1 MMGSDNTEIQGIIFD
16 FNGTLFWD
24 SKLHDKAWNDFAEK
38 KRGRGVSAE
47 DLLLR
52 IHGKINKDILK
63 FVLGEDITNVEVE
76 KFSEEKEEIYREMVL
91 DSNVKYHLSP
101 GSEDLLNW
109 LNETGFPKTIATS
122 SQKSNV
128 DFYFTY
134 LNLNKWFD
142 YKNVVFDN
150 GKIIPKPSPDIFIEA
165 AKKINVDISKCLIL
179 EDSYT
184 GILAARN
191 SGANRVVFVEND
203 VPVSYEN
210 VKDLVD
216 GKVCNLLEVKKFL

>member
-1 MMGSDNTEIQGIIFD
+1 MGSNNKEIQGIIFD

-63 FVLGEDITNVEVE
+63 FVLGEDLTNDEVD

-91 DSNVKYHLSP
+91 DSNEKYHLSP

-109 LNETGFPKTIATS
+109 LSETDFPKTIATS

-128 DFYFTY
+128 DFYFKY
-134 LNLNKWFD
+134 LNLNKWFV
-142 YKNVVFDN
+142 YENVVFDN

-203 VPVSYEN
+203 VPVSYEK

-216 GKVCNLLEVKKFL
+216 GKVRNLLEVKKFL